1 MPSKRTNDS
10 VDRILQD
17 LNRQQ
22 TAAGVQDSVTDH
34 QVDEILRSVGI
45 PTVSLHGTPEED
57 HRIAF
62 SGLEDLDGSDNWHSV
77 APVQQPRP
85 SAAPATPPRT
95 QPQVAAR
102 PASAQPAPT
111 ARRTTAQP
119 APVQQP
125 VAPEVQPQS
134 AGDTGTLGDTT
145 RTGIIKGFLL
155 KMAPEAGAD
164 TDALNQ
170 GKNQFQKF
178 FRDSVAVVP
187 DADGKIREPG
197 KKKRGLFGLKSA
209 DDTDEFVPINVSL
222 GGGASQPRQD
232 HSAPVAQPEPVQ
244 QPVQQAVPAPQEEAE
259 EYFPD
264 RVEQLEQQE
273 VHIPPRHGKKQGLFG
288 GLFGGHD
295 ASVTEEIVI
304 PQERQEEPAQE
315 VQRTPQAAR
324 LPEPEGDTVEM
335 VRHSKYTRQK
345 MEAWRP
351 RPAPGDT
358 MQMLHDIKKVVQ
370 ETDKA
375 VAKDPAPTSTIYR
388 KKRNTVEF
396 TPGQK
401 VRTAPPAQVVPD
413 TPVGEPVGEPIHLPQ
428 KQPQASGFTMQ
439 LGALDAAPLDSTQDF
454 MAAYNAVR
462 PRQETPARNAQPA
475 QQPAARE
482 TQPTQQ
488 PPARSAAPAARP
500 QEQPAPQTARP
511 AQQAPQTAQPAPAGG
526 RDPYADTLV
535 VGLPREESLFSH
547 REPDEVDRLVDTLT
561 GKTSLTPGGHSGFTQ
576 DLGLGQP
583 TAPAHSGFT
592 QDLGVGQPTV
602 PAHSGFTQDLGGGQP
617 AAPAHSGFTQNLESG
632 QPSTSSGFTQNLNGA
647 QPPEPSTASFVQ
659 GVAQAINTGMMPGD
673 TARFDTAAARLTQ
686 SLQDEA
692 EKEPKLKQGVRG
704 KLPLRFGGKP
714 DDEGKGA
721 ASQPF
726 ETTEIPP
733 LTHRHEYE
741 RAEDAPLV
749 RRELNQQVLYYSTAT
764 MITAVLTAV
773 LLVLGLVAA
782 SPTVTGPLADPTV
795 YPAIVLVLL
804 LVAGGICW
812 RTVVNG
818 LLGLAKRPTPDSL
831 SVLPLLG
838 AVLQCAVLLAAQLYT
853 GDTMLLAGPA
863 VLVLCMNTVGKR
875 MNARTVQENF
885 RLVSAKVDH
894 SVAYRLR
901 DAGALRAVSTGL
913 AEPHPNVLIN
923 RPTQIFRSFLTNS
936 AAPGTSDK
944 NQQQFAWLAGG
955 CALVSALFTLIR
967 TQDVAMALTVL
978 AGVLCLAAPL
988 AGTLLSAL
996 PARMM
1001 QRSAAQVGAV
1011 IPGWRD
1017 IRQLGRIN
1025 VIQVTARDLFPNGCV
1040 TLSGIKPVKPEH
1052 IDLAIVYAASILA
1065 EAGPILRDV
1074 FLGML
1079 GENKNLLA
1087 QVDDRETIYGKGYV
1101 GWINKRRVLVGNRA
1115 LMQDYGVKIPSLE
1128 YEQHHTVNQRRVIY
1142 LAVSGKMF
1150 AMFQVAYQRD
1160 PDTAVV
1166 LESLRRTG
1174 LSLVVDCDDF
1184 SCDVQLLETAY
1195 SLPAGSVKVLNAEE
1209 RKALNPA
1216 VAWLPESEGNM
1227 LHLGSFASFV
1237 GGLEAAAGAAE
1248 GERRSSVLVS
1258 AAALLGCAVGV
1269 LFTLTGGLTSL
1280 PLLGMVLYQAAW
1292 CVLAL
1297 IFPLI
1302 QRY

>member
-22 TAAGVQDSVTDH
+22 TAAGVQDSVTEH

-45 PTVSLHGTPEED
+45 STTSLHGTPEQD

-62 SGLEDLDGSDNWHSV
+62 SGLGELDGSDNWQSAV
-77 APVQQPRP
+77 PVQQPRERAAAATP
-85 SAAPATPPRT
+85 SRAQAQTPARSEARPAVARPAPAVQRMSEPSAPTVQPAAPAA
-95 QPQVAAR
+95 QPQ
-102 PASAQPAPT
+102 PT
-111 ARRTTAQP
+111 
-119 APVQQP
+119 
-125 VAPEVQPQS
+125 
-134 AGDTGTLGDTT
+134 GDTGTLGDTT

-222 GGGASQPRQD
+222 GGGASQPRQERIEVSEEQLA
-232 HSAPVAQPEPVQ
+232 SAQ
-244 QPVQQAVPAPQEEAE
+244 QPIRQSSHVPKEEVE

-264 RVEQLEQQE
+264 RVELTEQQE
-273 VHIPPRHGKKQGLFG
+273 ERAASRHGKKQGFLG

-304 PQERQEEPAQE
+304 PQERQEEPVAEAKQSS
-315 VQRTPQAAR
+315 QAAR

-335 VRHSKYTRQK
+335 VRHSKYTRPK
-345 MEAWRP
+345 AEAWRSHS
-351 RPAPGDT
+351 APGDT
-358 MQMLHDIKKVVQ
+358 MRMLYDIKKVVQ

-401 VRTAPPAQVVPD
+401 VRTAPPAQVLPE
-413 TPVGEPVGEPIHLPQ
+413 TPAGEPVGEPIHLPQ
-428 KQPQASGFTMQ
+428 RQAPASGFTMQ

-462 PRQETPARNAQPA
+462 PRQQ
-475 QQPAARE
+475 
-482 TQPTQQ
+482 
-488 PPARSAAPAARP
+488 ARP
-500 QEQPAPQTARP
+500 AEPAPQP
-511 AQQAPQTAQPAPAGG
+511 AKQENQPMPQRTAQPVQQEVQTNQPVQEVPSASFNG
-526 RDPYADTLV
+526 RDPYADTMV
-535 VGLPREESLFSH
+535 AGLPQEEPLFAH

-561 GKTSLTPGGHSGFTQ
+561 GKTSLTPEGHSGFTQ

-583 TAPAHSGFT
+583 AAPAHSGFT
-592 QDLGVGQPTV
+592 QDLV
-602 PAHSGFTQDLGGGQP
+602 SQP
-617 AAPAHSGFTQNLESG
+617 AAPAHSGFTQNLS
-632 QPSTSSGFTQNLNGA
+632 GA
-647 QPPEPSTASFVQ
+647 QPPEPGTASFVQ
-659 GVAQAINTGMMPGD
+659 GVAQAINTGMMSGD

-692 EKEPKLKQGVRG
+692 EKEQKQKKGLRG

-714 DDEGKGA
+714 DDESTA
-721 ASQPF
+721 AAGQPF
-726 ETTEIPP
+726 ETAEIPP
-733 LTHRHEYE
+733 LAHRREYE
-741 RAEDAPLV
+741 RAEDAPLI

-764 MITAVLTAV
+764 MITAVLTVV

-818 LLGLAKRPTPDSL
+818 LLGLAGRPTPDSL

-838 AVLQCAVLLAAQLYT
+838 AVLQCAIMLAAQLYT
-853 GDTMLLAGPA
+853 GETMLLAGPA
-863 VLVLCMNTVGKR
+863 VLVLCLNTVGKR

-885 RLVSAKVDH
+885 RLVSAKVEH

-901 DAGALRAVSTGL
+901 DAGALRAVSVGL
-913 AEPHPNVLIN
+913 AEPHPSVLVN

-955 CALVSALFTLIR
+955 CALVSALFTVIR
-967 TQDVAMALTVL
+967 TQDAAMALTVL
-978 AGVLCLAAPL
+978 TGVLCLAAPL

-1025 VIQVTARDLFPNGCV
+1025 VIQVTARDLFPSGCV

-1052 IDLAIVYAASILA
+1052 IDLAIVYAASVLA
-1065 EAGPILRDV
+1065 EAGPTLRDV

-1079 GENKNLLA
+1079 GENKSLLA

-1166 LESLRRTG
+1166 LDSLRRTG

-1184 SCDVQLLETAY
+1184 NCDVQLLEAAY

-1209 RKALNPA
+1209 RKALDPA

-1248 GERRSSVLVS
+1248 GERKASVLVS
-1258 AAALLGCAVGV
+1258 AAALIGCAAGV
-1269 LFTLTGGLTSL
+1269 LFTLTGGLASL

-1297 IFPLI
+1297 IFPLS